1 MSLHRLPSC
10 SLFSGCLLSGCLL
23 ALALCAS
30 GVQAQALDAW
40 LPSTEQVAPTLHASP
55 LIQAARARQDAQL
68 QRARGLEAG
77 SGEWAL
83 RLNQQQRRVREP
95 QERFAETTAAL
106 ERPVRL
112 WGKAGMDAR
121 LAEQDREVA
130 RIGLADALH
139 EASRQ
144 LLTNWFGALRARL
157 DADSA
162 ERERQ
167 LALDLDR
174 QARVRL
180 QQGDISPLDARLAEA
195 ERQRSEA
202 GVRLAQAELS
212 RRSAQLQRL
221 YPGLPEPRWPAGAT
235 SDPAPLAG
243 DLADALRDY
252 LAHHHE
258 LNLLRAEAQRQQ
270 QLAERTER
278 DRWPDPT
285 VGVYTA
291 RERAGGEQLTGVSLA
306 MPLSG
311 TYRES
316 QARAAL
322 AEARMLEERV
332 RQLERQLSADFE
344 ARWWQ
349 LVHQQQA
356 LTALRAAAATQRQ
369 AADKSLTAYTLGEH
383 SMTELIQN
391 RRLANEQELASRRL
405 QLEGL
410 FHRAQIE
417 LDMHRLWDLDD

>member
-1 MSLHRLPSC
+1 MSARPFRH
-10 SLFSGCLLSGCLL
+10 GLLTLALL
-23 ALALCAS
+23 AWVAPIT
-30 GVQAQALDAW
+30 QAQSLEDW
-40 LPSTEQVAPTLHASP
+40 LPPTGQVAPVLQASP

-106 ERPVRL
+106 ERPLRL

-121 LAEQDREVA
+121 LAQQDREVA

-144 LLTNWFGALRARL
+144 LLTHWFGALRARL

-167 LALDLDR
+167 LAFELDR

-202 GVRLAQAELS
+202 AVRLAQAELARS
-212 RRSAQLQRL
+212 SAQLQRL
-221 YPGLPEPRWPAGAT
+221 YPGLPEPRWPATAS

-243 DLADALRDY
+243 VFADALQDY

-285 VGVYTA
+285 VGVFTA
-291 RERAGGEQLTGVSLA
+291 RERAGGEQLLGLSLA

-311 TYRES
+311 SYRES

-332 RQLERQLSADFE
+332 HQLERQLSADFE

-349 LVHQQQA
+349 LSHQQQA
-356 LTALRAAAATQRQ
+356 LAALRTAASTQRQ

-410 FHRAQIE
+410 FNRAQIE